1 MSPTVILVGI
11 VMVLALIG
19 MIACA
24 KKQRT
29 NPNAQPIAIALLVV
43 VIACGIT
50 IMVKTG
56 SFGGDDTASLIEN
69 ETKFAC
75 SKAEILG
82 KYLKEKFPGEKVLVV
97 ADRDFE
103 KNVRTK
109 RLVDSIKAGLA
120 SDVTVDTVS
129 IQTKSGDANHPPMPA
144 GPGGEEF
151 MMPLEEIMTAKDF
164 DATVEKHQD
173 CKMVVTMIGLPR
185 DAAKM
190 KLWKM
195 SANSRPKVALL
206 DGGVQALKNVIG
218 AGYIVAAVSYKPGV
232 KYTEDP
238 APSDVQKAFDE
249 RYILITPENVGEI
262 ADKYKNLFQ

>member
-29 NPNAQPIAIALLVV
+29 NPNAQPVAIVLLVI

-50 IMVKTG
+50 IMIKTG

-75 SKAEILG
+75 AKSTILG
-82 KYLKEKFPGEKVLVV
+82 KYLKEKFAGEKVLVI

-103 KNVRTK
+103 KNKRTQ
-109 RLVDSIKAGLA
+109 RLVDSIKAGLGA
-120 SDVTVDTVS
+120 DVVVDT
-129 IQTKSGDANHPPMPA
+129 IAIENKGAAPQG

-164 DATVEKHQD
+164 DATVEKHPD
-173 CKMVVTMIGLPR
+173 CKIIVTMVGLPR

-195 SANSRPKVALL
+195 SSSSRPKVALL
-206 DGGVQALKNVIG
+206 DGGIQALKNVI
-218 AGYIVAAVSYKPGV
+218 ASSYIVAAVSYKPGI

-249 RYILITPENVGEI
+249 RYILITPENINDTAE
-262 ADKYKNLFQ
+262 KYKALFQ